1 MANQLDIESVEERWE
16 AIGQSAIDPLV
27 DARLELHH
35 ALQLVVS
42 SAISYLPRVADD
54 SHTNLGWHEESRALL
69 SHELPAP
76 GGAVRVGIR
85 PLDLTVVVRDERSGG
100 VQELPLPGRTL
111 AEAEHELVQR
121 LGALGLDAARWV
133 SEKHYTIPHHDV
145 VAGAR
150 FNTVVGGAHAELGR
164 LFHNAHE
171 LASAV
176 AHETPGAAAPRLW
189 PHHFDL
195 ATLIALPARDPRTA
209 RSIGVGIEPGDDS
222 YAEPYVYVG
231 PSPHPSARAL
241 RPLGAG
247 GHWHTDGWVGAVLT
261 RAELRTLDGD
271 DAHAQGARA
280 LRFVREAIEASRLA
294 LAT

>member
-1 MANQLDIESVEERWE
+1 MANRLEIETVEERWE
-16 AIGQSAIDPLV
+16 LIGQSPIGHLV
-27 DARLELHH
+27 EARLELHH

-42 SAISYLPRVADD
+42 AAISYLPRVADD

-85 PLDLTVVVRDERSGG
+85 PVDLTLVVRDERNGS
-100 VQELPLPGRTL
+100 VQEVPLAGRTL
-111 AEAEHELVQR
+111 ADAEHDLVQR
-121 LGALGLDAARWV
+121 LEALGLDGTRWV
-133 SEKHYTIPHHDV
+133 SDKHYTIPYHDV
-145 VAGAR
+145 AAGAR
-150 FNTVVGGAHAELGR
+150 FAAVVGGAHAELGR

-176 AHETPGAAAPRLW
+176 AHETPGAATPRLW

-195 ATLIALPARDPRTA
+195 ATLIVLPARDVRIT
-209 RSIGVGIEPGDDS
+209 RSIGVGVEPGDDS

-231 PSPHPSARAL
+231 PSPHPSARVL

-247 GHWHTDGWVGAVLT
+247 GHWHTDGWMGAVLT
-261 RAELRTLDGD
+261 REEMHALDGD
-271 DAHAQGARA
+271 DARAQGMRA

-294 LAT
+294 LA